1 MSFVSGRLQVGIVPR
16 DLDAALVF
24 YRDVLALPYAGSRPG
39 VEGRTLH
46 LFALG
51 DVVVKLLESPQPV
64 QSSGAAGRYTARTGI
79 RWITLDVDD
88 LDGVLARCTDAGGAV
103 QMPLVEL
110 RPGLR
115 LAIVDDPDGNAI
127 ELVERHMRIV

>member
-1 MSFVSGRLQVGIVPR
+1 MSFVTGRLQVGVVPR
-16 DLDAALVF
+16 DLDASLTF
-24 YRDVLALPYAGSRPG
+24 YRDVLGLPYAGTRPAL
-39 VEGRTLH
+39 EGRTLH

-51 DVVVKLLESPQPV
+51 DVVVKLLESPAPPRA
-64 QSSGAAGRYTARTGI
+64 SGRAGPYPERTGI

-88 LDGVLARCTDAGGAV
+88 VAAVLARCVDGGAAV

-115 LAIVDDPDGNAI
+115 VAIVEDPDGNAL
-127 ELVERHMRIV
+127 ELVERAPTQ